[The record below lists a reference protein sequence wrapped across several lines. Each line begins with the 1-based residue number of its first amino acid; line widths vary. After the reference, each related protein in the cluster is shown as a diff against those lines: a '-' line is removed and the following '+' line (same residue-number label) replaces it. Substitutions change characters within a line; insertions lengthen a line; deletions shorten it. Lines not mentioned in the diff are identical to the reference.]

1 MAERYSAVLAM
12 PLFNSTIKHREI
24 FMSEKLKKYELTLVL
39 DKYTTM
45 RDLTKIKRAVQKYT
59 IKEIKREGWVT
70 DDVRPLAYKMDC
82 HTEAGYVYCDLWLDE
97 ANAEKLENKLEK
109 TNHVIRYLLV
119 QTALANVNKQALLSD
134 VTAVVNKYADG
145 NDSEY
150 HVQFNGDGR
159 VYNEL
164 KYSIKDQKYVMM
176 IGEDNE

>member
-1 MAERYSAVLAM
+1 
-12 PLFNSTIKHREI
+12 
-24 FMSEKLKKYELTLVL
+24 MSEKLKKYELTLVL

-119 QTALANVNKQALLSD
+119 KADAEHEDKMTLIAEVR
-134 VTAVVNKYADG
+134 TVVSKYADG

-159 VYNEL
+159 AYNEF
-164 KYSIKDQKYVMM
+164 KYSIKGQKYVMM